1 MDESRTINSFDVIH
15 AQRKSLQIFR
25 EEKTLKLK

>member
-15 AQRKSLQIFR
+15 TQRKSLQIFR
-25 EEKTLKLK
+25 KQQKLKLK